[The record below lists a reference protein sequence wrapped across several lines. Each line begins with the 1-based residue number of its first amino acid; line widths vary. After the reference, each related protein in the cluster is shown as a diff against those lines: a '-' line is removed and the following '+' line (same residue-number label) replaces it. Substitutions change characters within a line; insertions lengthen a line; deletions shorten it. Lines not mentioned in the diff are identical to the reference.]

1 MRLIPAFCG
10 LAALAF
16 AQGAAAVTVSPVS
29 FSTEFET
36 ALNDDYGVREGEVLR
51 QDVERAVAAALA
63 RRGVSIDG
71 AGGAI
76 EIVIVSADPNR
87 PTMQQLNDR
96 PGLDY
101 LRSVSIGG
109 AELHAVIRGANG
121 EVLTEVNHRNYNQSL
136 DEFNGMP
143 PASTWSEAR
152 RAIRRFANKVADA
165 YVAHAGR

>member
-16 AQGAAAVTVSPVS
+16 AQGAAAVTVSPIS
-29 FSTEFET
+29 FSSEFQT
-36 ALNDDYGVREGEVLR
+36 ALNEELGAREGDVLR

-63 RRGVSIDG
+63 RHGVALDS
-71 AGGAI
+71 GGGTI
-76 EIVIVSADPNR
+76 EIEIVSADPNR
-87 PTMQQLNDR
+87 PTMQQLSDR

-101 LRSVSIGG
+101 MRSMSIGG

-136 DEFNGMP
+136 DEFNGAA
-143 PASTWSEAR
+143 PAGTWSEAR